1 MIKIEGILVL
11 YKGFIFIWVR
21 LGFWNIIVFLVLI
34 FDFEVMGIMNCR
46 MIVYWEIFD
55 KFNFGF
61 FCFYC
66 LGKFKINL
74 RY

>member
-34 FDFEVMGIMNCR
+34 FDFEVMGIMNCI
-46 MIVYWEIFD
+46 MIVYWEYSLSLILV
-55 KFNFGF
+55 F
-61 FCFYC
+61 FVF
-66 LGKFKINL
+66 IVWVNL
-74 RY
+74 K